1 MLDIDL
7 REFTFFRR
15 WVNIVDASLLVLY
28 DAVLDVV
35 GDTHQKGESMR
46 RLLLLTSVSFW
57 VASLVLVPAALA
69 FGQTATPTPTAP
81 GLPGTGG
88 AGGVALVA
96 AALLLGVG
104 ILSYA
109 IFRNRS

>member
-1 MLDIDL
+1 M
-7 REFTFFRR
+7 
-15 WVNIVDASLLVLY
+15 
-28 DAVLDVV
+28 V
-35 GDTHQKGESMR
+35 GDTPRKGESMR

-57 VASLVLVPAALA
+57 VAGLVLVPAALA
-69 FGQTATPTPTAP
+69 FGQTATPTPTASP
-81 GLPGTGG
+81 LPGTGG

-104 ILSYA
+104 ILSFA